1 MMYISNL
8 LKVLIVFAL
17 LSACTEELEQKGP
30 KKKRE
35 GHLVEVI
42 KIKKDTLSHTST
54 HTGTLR
60 ASRTIRI
67 FNQEEGRIEQ
77 LPYYEGDLVK
87 KETVVARLDEQLL
100 KAELNKATATRKQ
113 AELDLQRLV
122 SMVKSQLASKEELAR
137 AETQLEVTRSEEMV
151 LKTRLGYT
159 EIRTPFDAIV
169 SQRLI
174 EPGDIAPKYTH
185 ILTLYDPESLVT
197 EISVSGLLLPYINK
211 GDKVEVKIDALVDR
225 SFHGTVQRV
234 HPALDERT
242 RRSTVEVVIKPVPE
256 GAMPGQFCRVSLNTQ
271 AEQRMVIPFKSLL
284 RDRESE
290 YVYVVKNDK
299 KVERTAVRSGLRLAD
314 KVEIIE
320 GLAEGDEIVTRGFF
334 GLGDGMAVQLP
345 AQKAQK

>member
-1 MMYISNL
+1 
-8 LKVLIVFAL
+8 
-17 LSACTEELEQKGP
+17 
-30 KKKRE
+30 
-35 GHLVEVI
+35 
-42 KIKKDTLSHTST
+42 
-54 HTGTLR
+54 
-60 ASRTIRI
+60 
-67 FNQEEGRIEQ
+67 
-77 LPYYEGDLVK
+77 
-87 KETVVARLDEQLL
+87 
-100 KAELNKATATRKQ
+100 
-113 AELDLQRLV
+113 
-122 SMVKSQLASKEELAR
+122 MVKSQLASKEELAR
-137 AETQLEVTRSEEMV
+137 AETQLEVARSEEMV

-174 EPGDIAPKYTH
+174 EPGDVAPKYTH
-185 ILTLYDPESLVT
+185 ILTLYGPESLVT

-225 SFHGTVQRV
+225 SFNGTVQRV

-334 GLGDGMAVQLP
+334 GLNDGMTVLVS
-345 AQKAQK
+345 AQNKKK